1 MAVSSEKNFH
11 GQQCRTRWRLSLLQH
26 TVESCIASSVQ
37 RAKRAILTEAIED
50 AARYTSNAATSSEPS
65 APSSP
70 R

>member
-1 MAVSSEKNFH
+1 MTEDMAVSSMGNSVAP
-11 GQQCRTRWRLSLLQH
+11 GGCLSLLQH
-26 TVESCIASSVQ
+26 AVESCIASSVQ

-50 AARYTSNAATSSEPS
+50 AARYTSNAATNSEPS